1 MIIHD
6 KTQPHKEQKDSR
18 DANDPVVLSPW
29 QHCHQRHGRGSA
41 NARTRPGW
49 PALTAPQSPALWIVQ
64 GRFLGWLWYWST
76 TQARRQR
83 AGTQQSK
90 AEVRT
95 VEKEL
100 SMDGSG
106 KLAGETQD

>member
-1 MIIHD
+1 MVTHD

-49 PALTAPQSPALWIVQ
+49 PALTAPQSPALWDSAGKVSGMVMVLVHHTGKKAKGRHTAVQ
-64 GRFLGWLWYWST
+64 G
-76 TQARRQR
+76 
-83 AGTQQSK
+83 
-90 AEVRT
+90 
-95 VEKEL
+95 
-100 SMDGSG
+100 
-106 KLAGETQD
+106 